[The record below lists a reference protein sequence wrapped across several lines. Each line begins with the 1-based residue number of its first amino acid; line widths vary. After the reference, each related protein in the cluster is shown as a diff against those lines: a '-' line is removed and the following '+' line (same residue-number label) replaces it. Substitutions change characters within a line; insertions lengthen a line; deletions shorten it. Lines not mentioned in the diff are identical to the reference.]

1 MAKKKLNIK
10 SAIKRPG
17 ALTKKAK
24 NKGMTVPKFTEEVK
38 SNPNSYSTLT
48 KQQANFANLLASFK
62 KKANGGFGNPG
73 AVSSALGAAGDMSS
87 GLAPKQG
94 SFGNIAGDALSGAA
108 TGAMFG
114 PWGAV
119 AGAGVGIA
127 KGLIEA
133 GQEKKEKKKFDAAK
147 TKADLQNSM
156 SQQDLFA
163 QNFTT
168 TGTDTGFNRGSS
180 FSNSYLGPQQM
191 MRTGGKRKQYGN
203 GGPEDEAMTIDTS
216 QSQDPGIS
224 NMFQGAVVTTDANT
238 PGAQPMGYDPNSQT
252 FMPSVTFPE
261 FDAAVEEI
269 PRDAQGERMFSSNQ
283 QKDNFYAFQNMGASG
298 LADMRA
304 MKQGVKGAT
313 AKAAQN
319 MAAPLNLD
327 NVQYGLM
334 GLGLTPG
341 VGVVPDLANTG
352 ISLARA
358 GYNKVI
364 GDQEAVNK
372 NMVNAGINAFAAIPG
387 IGLGAPG
394 LKAAQVMAPGATRVI
409 QATANLG
416 PKAHNVFHGAE
427 YVMQGMHGIKS
438 ANHFQNEASRLVGQT
453 QMKTGGKAL
462 PGGEE
467 INLPNGAKKYIGNK
481 HGQSGRGSKSGILV
495 DPKTEVTHNETKDKI
510 VDNQGKA
517 MEYFF
522 SPEMRTNGKSF
533 AKRHEEILKSGG
545 TRANIQK
552 ELQRLAK
559 LQEDHANK
567 HHGEK
572 HRDGK
577 QIMETGGV
585 KKYVTGGD
593 GQPTTTGDPTKE
605 QSAFDMS
612 TLQKDKA
619 DALKAVPTGQHED
632 TSGKFGGITD
642 PQVQETVTRNPW
654 YDWSNFDV
662 SNTDSVIEFQRAFNA
677 LSPTIKLKED
687 GKFGQ
692 QTQSAYIPVA
702 KADAIQD
709 ANPTPEQKVTEET
722 TEQAVEQVEEEKQLD
737 PDKDNTLKLEPPKL
751 RDVPPLAYLGMAAQA
766 VGPIAALLKD
776 SPKASEVDAN
786 LQGKE
791 KLNRFDFDAER
802 AQNLGNTVAFNRA
815 IEGSGAGPAG
825 IASMIAA
832 NSKSNQNALAIANKE
847 AQVNKSQSDAET
859 ALNQRIAEGNIAR
872 QYDADVRN
880 TTAKAQR
887 DMYEYEKDLS
897 AVDALGNL
905 AASGAKDVLAYKRD
919 ERVAGANQIAGE
931 YTRQRYFEKLNS
943 SPKYRRLTKGMTDQE
958 KRRIAAAMY
967 DNSQTLEELD
977 QSVIDYYNNLPEK
990 DKKDK
995 EEKRTGGYTARY
1007 GKIKKRR

>member
-17 ALTKKAK
+17 ALTRKAK
-24 NKGMTVPKFTEEVK
+24 NKGMSVPEFTKNVK
-38 SNPNSYSTLT
+38 SNPNKYSTLT
-48 KQQANFANLLASFK
+48 QQQANFANLLASFK
-62 KKANGGFGNPG
+62 KKASGGFGNPE
-73 AVSSALGAAGDMSS
+73 AVAAGLGAAGSIAS
-87 GLAPKQG
+87 GLSPKQG
-94 SFGNIAGDALSGAA
+94 SAGNLLGDAASGAA

-119 AGAGVGIA
+119 IGAGVGLG

-133 GQEKKEKKKFDAAK
+133 NKEKKEKEKFDK
-147 TKADLQNSM
+147 EKSKFDFQNAQN
-156 SQQDLFA
+156 QQALFA

-168 TGTDTGFNRGSS
+168 QGTDTGFNRGAG
-180 FSNSYLGPQQM
+180 FGNSYLGPQQM
-191 MRTGGKRKQYGN
+191 MRTGGKRRKYGN
-203 GGPEDEAMTIDTS
+203 GGPEDEAPMTVDTS
-216 QSQDPGIS
+216 QSANPEVQ
-224 NMFQGAVVTTDANT
+224 NLFQGTVLTTDKNAE
-238 PGAQPMGYDPNSQT
+238 GAQPMGFDPNSQT

-269 PRDAQGERMFSSNQ
+269 PRDAQGERMFTSNQ

-304 MKQGVKGAT
+304 MRQGVKGAT
-313 AKAAQN
+313 SEAAQF
-319 MAAPLNLD
+319 MAAPANMD

-334 GLGLTPG
+334 GAGLVPG
-341 VGVVPDLANTG
+341 VGIVPDLVNTG
-352 ISLARA
+352 ISLGRA
-358 GYNKVI
+358 GYNKAI

-372 NMVNAGINAFAAIPG
+372 HMVSAGINAFAAVPG

-394 LKAAQVMAPGATRVI
+394 LKAAQVIAPGATRAI

-416 PKAHNVFHGAE
+416 PKMHGVFHGAE
-427 YVMQGMHGIKS
+427 YAMQGMHGLKS
-438 ANHFQNEASRLVGQT
+438 GNHFINEAQRLGQT
-453 QMKTGGKAL
+453 QMKTGGKKL

-467 INLPNGAKKYIGNK
+467 VNLPNGAKKYLGNK

-522 SPEMRTNGKSF
+522 SPEMKVGGKSF
-533 AKRHEEILKSGG
+533 AKRHEEILRSGG

-567 HHGEK
+567 YHGEK

-577 QIMETGGV
+577 QILANGGV
-585 KKYVTGGD
+585 KKYNIGGPKKD
-593 GQPTTTGDPTKE
+593 
-605 QSAFDMS
+605 FDMS
-612 TLQKDKA
+612 TLQKEQA
-619 DALKAVPTGQHED
+619 TALPTVPPGQSLN
-632 TSGKFGGITD
+632 TSGLYGNLTQE
-642 PQVQETVTRNPW
+642 QVQETMDNNPW
-654 YDWSNFDV
+654 YDWSDFDA
-662 SNTDSVIEFQRAFNA
+662 SNPDSVLEFQRAFNA
-677 LSPTIKLKED
+677 LSPTIKLDPD
-687 GKFGQ
+687 GLFGQ
-692 QTQSAYIPVA
+692 QTQKAKIPVA

-709 ANPTPEQKVTEET
+709 QNPTPEQKVAEET
-722 TEQAVEQVEEEKQLD
+722 VEEAKELAEDTSDPSTLIQEEQKTNVPQLD
-737 PDKDNTLKLEPPKL
+737 PPKL

-776 SPKASEVDAN
+776 SPKPREVSAN
-786 LQGKE
+786 LQGK
-791 KLNRFDFDAER
+791 KRLNRFDFDSER
-802 AQNLGNTVAFNRA
+802 AQNIGNTVAFNRA

-825 IASMIAA
+825 IASMMAA
-832 NSKSNQNALAIANKE
+832 NSKAAQNANSIATKE

-859 ALNQRIAEGNIAR
+859 ALNQRIAQSNISN

-880 TTAKAQR
+880 TAAKNER
-887 DMYEYEKDLS
+887 DMYEYEKDMG

-905 AASGAKDVLAYKRD
+905 AASGARDVLAYKRD

-943 SPKYRRLTKGMTDQE
+943 SPKYRKLTKGMTEQE
-958 KRRIAAAMY
+958 KRRVAAAMW

-977 QSVIDYYNNLPEK
+977 QSVIDYYNNLS
-990 DKKDK
+990 KKEK
-995 EEKRTGGYTARY
+995 EEKEKKKTGGKYTSRY
-1007 GKIKKRR
+1007 GKIKKRK